1 MLKSVKPDFDLEG
14 SRNMVPKERNTFKET
29 PVFKPRI
36 GKFYSPAASC
46 KGMSLGKEAFHS
58 RDILRMKEKAYE
70 MQCHLLRDSE
80 WEDLTDK

>member
-1 MLKSVKPDFDLEG
+1 
-14 SRNMVPKERNTFKET
+14 MVPKERNTFKET
-29 PVFKPRI
+29 SVFKPRTT
-36 GKFYSPAASC
+36 GKFYSHAASC
-46 KGMSLGKEAFHS
+46 KGMFLGKEAFHS